1 MFKVLEKF
9 KGPYLLVWPFFIL
22 WIILPSTGISQN
34 WEFNKI
40 HKMAYDK
47 ISNLEISEAILLL
60 DNNKSQEE
68 DYSTLYLSSLAE
80 TLHLITTENR
90 QDYEVFFKAQ
100 TERLSSI
107 KNAVGE
113 HPHKLFFL
121 SEIRLHFAYVN
132 IKFGNY
138 WKAVYNLK
146 QSYKLIERNV
156 IEYPEFIPNL
166 KALGTLKVIF
176 GAVPQKYQWIVNFFG
191 INGSITQG
199 MDNLEQFERT
209 DHMQQIEAR
218 ISIAVVNA
226 FLLQDFSKAT
236 DAMRGYYEQN
246 RSNGIIS
253 YLFTVFLIKNSKSDE
268 ALSIIKSTSLNNT
281 LYNIPF
287 IHYYIGEIYLQKGE
301 YQNAID
307 SYQKFLREFT
317 GFNLIK
323 DTHYKISLA
332 YWLLNEQSNA
342 YIYAGLAKNRG
353 ITETEAD
360 KHADKQL
367 NYDQLPN
374 QIILTIRLLTDGGYY
389 DEAKDVISKSDQN
402 NFNQL
407 KDKVEFT
414 YRIARLAHKTTELE
428 TAIKEYLKT
437 IDKAKNNQWY
447 FAPNSCLQLG
457 YIYLKL
463 NKMEEAKF
471 FFKKAT
477 DYKKHEYK
485 NSIDNKAKIA
495 LKSLQRIEM

>member
-1 MFKVLEKF
+1 MLKVFGKF
-9 KGPYLLVWPFFIL
+9 KRPYLLVWPFLLL
-22 WIILPSTGISQN
+22 WIIYPSTGISQI

-40 HKMAYDK
+40 HQTAYDK
-47 ISNLEISEAILLL
+47 ISNLEIPEAIFLL
-60 DNNKSQEE
+60 DNNKSQK
-68 DYSTLYLSSLAE
+68 DYSTLHLISLAE

-90 QDYEVFFKAQ
+90 HDYESYFKTAA
-100 TERLSSI
+100 ERLSTI
-107 KNAVGE
+107 KNGVGE
-113 HPHKLFFL
+113 HPHKLFFQ
-121 SEIRLHFAYVN
+121 SEIRLHNAFVH

-138 WKAVYNLK
+138 WKAVYNLR
-146 QSYKLIERNV
+146 QAYKLIERNLKA
-156 IEYPEFIPNL
+156 YPEFTPNL
-166 KALGTLKVIF
+166 KVLGTLQVIF

-191 INGSITQG
+191 IDGSIKEG
-199 MDNLEQFERT
+199 MKNLEQFKRT
-209 DHMQQIEAR
+209 DHMQRIEAG

-236 DAMRGYYEQN
+236 DALREYYKKN
-246 RSNGIIS
+246 HSNGIIG

-268 ALSIIKSTSLNNT
+268 ALSIINSTTLNNT

-307 SYQKFLREFT
+307 SYQKFLLVFT

-323 DTHYKISLA
+323 DAHYKIALA

-342 YIYAGLAKNRG
+342 LTYSDLAKNRG
-353 ITETEAD
+353 TTEAEAD
-360 KHADKQL
+360 KHADRQL
-367 NYDQLPN
+367 SYDQLPN
-374 QIILTIRLLTDGGYY
+374 PIILKIRLLTDGGYY
-389 DEAKDVISKSDQN
+389 DKAKDIISKSDQSE
-402 NFNQL
+402 FNQL

-414 YRIARLAHKTTELE
+414 YRIARLAHKTAEMQ
-428 TAIKEYLKT
+428 TAIKEYLET
-437 IDKAKNNQWY
+437 VDKAKNNQWY

-463 NKMEEAKF
+463 NKKEKAEF

-477 DYKKHEYK
+477 EYKRHEYK

-495 LKSLQRIEM
+495 LKLL